1 MAETKIATEV
11 DLARINEIVAEYNQQ
26 KWALIPLL
34 QKIQD
39 EIGYIPPQSI
49 PIVAKALG
57 LFPSQVQGV
66 ISFYTQL
73 YTEPRGKKVVRVCR
87 GTACHVRGGKTILKL
102 VKQHLGIEEGQT
114 TPDLEYTLE
123 TVACIGVCALA
134 PNIVVG
140 DRVYGRMNPKKVEQL
155 FKTPSRHSEQS
166 EESQTWVGCP
176 TSGNLPTQGKLGEE
190 SRGG

>member
-1 MAETKIATEV
+1 MDKAKIAAEA
-11 DLARINEIVAEYNQQ
+11 DLAQLNEIVAEYSQQ
-26 KWALIPLL
+26 KWPLIPLV
-34 QKIQD
+34 QKIQS
-39 EIGYIPPQSI
+39 ELGYIPPQSI
-49 PIVAKALG
+49 PIIAKAMG
-57 LFPSQVQGV
+57 LFPSQAQGV
-66 ISFYTQL
+66 ISFYEQL

-134 PNIVVG
+134 PNIVVS

-155 FKTPSRHSEQS
+155 FKK
-166 EESQTWVGCP
+166 G
-176 TSGNLPTQGKLGEE
+176 GE
-190 SRGG
+190 